1 MQNNILDNNKIV
13 NLTPLTSK
21 KAVSNATVPTELRS
35 VKDHAIASKVVVIK
49 KDGTREDYN
58 FNKIVNA
65 VKNLQAEL

>member
-49 KDGTREDYN
+49 KMELGKIIISTR
-58 FNKIVNA
+58 
-65 VKNLQAEL
+65 LLML